1 MSRTMVPET
10 WVGHVVGS
18 CGHPQA
24 PPRLGLSPG
33 RAQLVWETPGAGCIY
48 SQNSLPW
55 SEKGWGGRGW
65 TGTHLVT
72 WFFVFLFLVK
82 DLGCAPGWRKKSGK
96 RGRGRRREDGG
107 RECTLLGWVQ
117 RETAGL
123 ILGRPLLLGGGGPRF
138 P

>member
-1 MSRTMVPET
+1 M
-10 WVGHVVGS
+10 
-18 CGHPQA
+18 
-24 PPRLGLSPG
+24 
-33 RAQLVWETPGAGCIY
+33 
-48 SQNSLPW
+48 
-55 SEKGWGGRGW
+55 
-65 TGTHLVT
+65 T

-123 ILGRPLLLGGGGPRF
+123 ILGRPLLLGGGGGASVPLSEESMRKKRMIS
-138 P
+138 